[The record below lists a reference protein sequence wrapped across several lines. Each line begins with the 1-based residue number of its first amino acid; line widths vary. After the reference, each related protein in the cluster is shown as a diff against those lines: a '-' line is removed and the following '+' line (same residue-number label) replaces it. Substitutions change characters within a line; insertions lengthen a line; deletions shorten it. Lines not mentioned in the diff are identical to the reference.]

1 MQSFI
6 SGKFQ
11 RYDYME
17 QNFKYYNSSTPPD
30 YQLSNVKAA
39 IYIYLGTED
48 LLIGQLV
55 RIAK

>member
-1 MQSFI
+1 MQSYI

-17 QNFKYYNSSTPPD
+17 QNFKYYNSSTPPE
-30 YQLSNVKAA
+30 YQLSNVNAA
-39 IYIYLGTED
+39 MYIYHGTED
-48 LLIGQLV
+48 FLIGKLV